1 MRYIGI
7 ELLVLDM
14 NLITM
19 KSIAWLKAM
28 VFQKIGIDRALYPL
42 VSVTSASKNTG
53 TSYFSRRLEQLV
65 TVVTFL

>member
-1 MRYIGI
+1 MRYIAI

-28 VFQKIGIDRALYPL
+28 VFQKNWYW
-42 VSVTSASKNTG
+42 
-53 TSYFSRRLEQLV
+53 
-65 TVVTFL
+65 